1 MVLMPCGRCCCLAGS
16 PFDVLGNTTSVEVD
30 LVQDTDHN
38 YSFYGT
44 ISNPSSTMSGTAR
57 LQPLTGTYSLS
68 LVDTNRWEYEDSNVF
83 ISFYRAAGSS
93 PYQSLIVVPKVNF
106 SGSIAT
112 ASGTIS
118 KTAIGATGGQVVRDC
133 DSTNQNRYSSNS
145 WERWLGGSIWA
156 SAAINDV
163 VSTDGIARQ
172 FGMFAKQMASFY
184 MEKGRVGS
192 FPTDC
197 RLPFQVT
204 ARSGLTA
211 QRAWNVTWTQ
221 SSNSFPSAY
230 SHDYGVLSD
239 SAIFYYFDYTFT
251 VSACRLI
258 YQSQTVSHMSNLAD
272 VCNGFSYT

>member
-16 PFDVLGNTTSVEVD
+16 PFDVLGSPTSVEVD

-38 YSFYGT
+38 YSFGGT
-44 ISNPSSTMSGTAR
+44 ISSPASTLSGAAR

-68 LVDTNRWEYEDSNVF
+68 LTGTNHWEYEDSNVF
-83 ISFYRAAGSS
+83 ISFDRAAGSS
-93 PYQSLIVVPKVNF
+93 PYQSLVVVPKVNF

-112 ASGTIS
+112 AYGTTS
-118 KTAIGATGGQVVRDC
+118 KTAIGATGGEVVRDC
-133 DSTNQNRYSSNS
+133 DSTSQNRYSSNS
-145 WERWLGGSIWA
+145 WERWLGGSTWQ
-156 SAAINDV
+156 SRAIGDV
-163 VSTDGIARQ
+163 VSTDGIAYQ
-172 FGMFAKQMASFY
+172 FGMFANQMASFY

-211 QRAWNVTWTQ
+211 QRAWNVTWAQ

-239 SAIFYYFDYTFT
+239 KAIFYYFDYTFT

-258 YQSQTVSHMSNLAD
+258 YPSQTVSHMSNLAA
-272 VCNGFSYT
+272 VCNGFLYT